1 MPEIIPSL
9 SSAAPESVSS
19 ESVSSKLTVALA
31 GTERIKRVQADAD
44 ALNFD
49 TLRRDAIALV
59 QELCGR
65 QWSDYNLHDPG
76 VTILEQLCFALT
88 DLSYRCDFPVEDFLT
103 GSQSRIDYDNLGL
116 YPPHEILPSAA
127 LTSTDYEKLLYD
139 AIPEIDQI
147 RFATHTR
154 AHHDSRDAVRDGLYT
169 IYVKIDPNLV
179 QTSGETPAD
188 AHACATA
195 STEISRMLE
204 QQLKYLDQLSL
215 VIGQIGENLQI
226 RQNTLIRWR
235 ERRLR
240 TGVKQADATPV
251 TEATLQFAESA
262 QSIILQADHCLQQ
275 LKRQT
280 ADLSSLRHE
289 FQAMPD
295 FLSARGCDALRIAWF
310 FQQWTDNEPFN
321 HAERIHADCLLIAST
336 LDAPLQ
342 KLDDLLPLLKSELPA
357 LSAALDQTAALL
369 DSGFAALKTDKLE
382 SSSYYETVV
391 RRKILAVY
399 CDNRNLC
406 EDIDSIRFIETVP
419 YFLTGAIEIDPFHNP
434 AKVYAEIY
442 FKCSRF
448 LSGTIQVDHYATVM
462 AGSKDYTR
470 LFSGPLTQHGY
481 IRDVELEA
489 EGRGITVTEL
499 TSLIRQIDGVRQI
512 LDLSLVDADG
522 VAYDSLN
529 YQLSQNR
536 FPALQISQVDTQQ
549 YTLQLTL
556 PRAVDDCDSTDNAD
570 NIGGSTHPS
579 NVVGKD
585 PANAV
590 FADELMHELKKRVFE
605 YHAFRSNTQSPQQFI
620 ELPAG
625 RSRRFN
631 DYYSIQNF
639 FPAIYGVNRQ
649 GVPGSMPIDVHA
661 KAKQLKAYLY
671 PFEQLMANF
680 AQNLQAIPELF
691 AVHAQHSRSYFT
703 QFLDD
708 TRIPAVETLY
718 RDGDGGLDLPSAIDD
733 VLGQYDCAKAR
744 KSRILDIVLALYGER
759 FDSQRLLQFNAYF
772 PDNAEDW
779 LIAIKSRYLQA
790 MRETSR
796 DRGKGFNY
804 CAPFVTAPHSGSG
817 TVNQSGLHAKI
828 GFLLGLTGSPTDRI
842 TDVLLKRNSR
852 LVSDRQLAKKIK
864 FAAEDAR
871 SETVAALPG
880 FAAGNANTD
889 EPDDLPSQLPVF
901 GYSIFKAGV
910 RLGNYRLVETGC
922 NETLI
927 CFKTQRG
934 KKLWIL
940 SKETDAYKATIYAHQ
955 FCRTLTELN
964 KASENFHILEHHLL
978 RTRQQKES
986 QVQQVAAEH
995 GIGDTFFRFRVSFIF
1010 PSWTAR
1016 FADAA
1021 FRAFAEQTVQQQL
1034 PAHVHADFYWLDFDA
1049 LQDFEQRYASWRDC
1063 LQQRRHDDPNDSLA
1077 QLDQASAQLIAFLIE
1092 HRTVDVRDYWL

>member
-1 MPEIIPSL
+1 MPERMPEIIPSL
-9 SSAAPESVSS
+9 SSAAPESASP
-19 ESVSSKLTVALA
+19 KPTATLA
-31 GTERIKRVQADAD
+31 GTERIRRVQTDAD
-44 ALNFD
+44 ALDFD

-65 QWSDYNLHDPG
+65 EWSDYNLHDPG
-76 VTILEQLCFALT
+76 VTILEHLCFALT
-88 DLSYRCDFPVEDFLT
+88 DLSYRCDFPVQDFLT
-103 GSQSRIDYDNLGL
+103 GDRSGIDYDNLAL

-127 LTSTDYEKLLYD
+127 LTGTDYEKLLYD
-139 AIPEIDQI
+139 TIPEIDQI
-147 RFATHTR
+147 RFVTNTR
-154 AHHDSRDAVRDGLYT
+154 AHHGSRNVVRDGLYT
-169 IYVKIDPNLV
+169 VYVKIDPNLV
-179 QTSGETPAD
+179 QVSGEMAAD
-188 AHACATA
+188 AQACATA
-195 STEISRMLE
+195 SAEIGRMLE
-204 QQLKYLDQLSL
+204 QQLHRLDQLSL
-215 VIGQIGENLQI
+215 VTGQIGENLQI

-240 TGVKQADATPV
+240 TDRKQTDATQA
-251 TEATLQFAESA
+251 TEATLQFAQSA
-262 QSIILQADHCLQQ
+262 QSIILQADHCLRQ

-280 ADLSSLRHE
+280 ADLSSLQQE
-289 FQAMPD
+289 FQTMPD
-295 FLSARGCDALRIAWF
+295 FLSARGCDTLRIARF
-310 FQQWTDNEPFN
+310 FQQWADSEAFI
-321 HAERIHADCLLIAST
+321 HAERIHADYLRIAST

-342 KLDDLLPLLKSELPA
+342 KLDDLLPLLENALPA
-357 LSAALDQTAALL
+357 LTAALDQTAALL
-369 DSGFAALKTDKLE
+369 DSGFAVLKADKQE
-382 SSSYYETVV
+382 SSVFYETVV
-391 RRKILAVY
+391 RCKILAVY
-399 CDNRNLC
+399 CANRNLC
-406 EDIDSIRFIETVP
+406 EDIDRIRFIKTVP

-448 LSGTIQVDHYATVM
+448 LSGTIQIDHYATVM

-470 LFSGPLTQHGY
+470 LFSGPLTQRGY
-481 IRDVELEA
+481 IRDVALET
-489 EGRGITVTEL
+489 EGQGVTVTEL

-522 VAYDSLN
+522 VTYDSLN
-529 YQLSQNR
+529 YQLSENR
-536 FPALQISQVDTQQ
+536 FPALQLSQVDTQL

-556 PRAVDDCDSTDNAD
+556 PQAADDCDNTDSAGNAD
-570 NIGGSTHPS
+570 SSVQPS
-579 NVVGKD
+579 NVAGKD
-585 PANAV
+585 PANSV

-605 YHAFRSNTQSPQQFI
+605 YHAFRGNTQSPQQFI

-625 RSRRFN
+625 CPRRFN
-631 DYYSIQNF
+631 DYYSMQNY

-649 GVPGSMPIDVHA
+649 GVPGSRPLDVHA

-680 AQNLQAIPELF
+680 AQDLQAIPELF
-691 AVHAQHSRSYFT
+691 GVHVQHNRSYFT

-708 TRIPAVETLY
+708 TRIPTVETLY
-718 RDGDGGLDLPSAIDD
+718 RNRDGDGGLDLPSAVDD
-733 VLGQYDCAKAR
+733 VLGQYDCAGER
-744 KSRILDIVLALYGER
+744 KNRILDIVLALYGER
-759 FDSQRLLQFNAYF
+759 FDSQRLLQFNTYY

-779 LIAIKSRYLQA
+779 IIKIKSRYLRA

-804 CAPFVTAPHSGSG
+804 CAPFVNTPDNGNG
-817 TVNQSGLHAKI
+817 TVNQSGLHARI
-828 GFLLGLTGSPTDRI
+828 GFLLGLVGNRTGRI

-852 LVSDRQLAKKIK
+852 LISDRQLAKKIK

-880 FAAGNANTD
+880 FTAANTWAD
-889 EPDDLPSQLPVF
+889 GSANLPSQLPVF

-910 RLGNYRLVETGC
+910 RLANYRLVEKGR

-978 RTRQQKES
+978 RARQQG
-986 QVQQVAAEH
+986 VAAH
-995 GIGDTFFRFRVSFIF
+995 DVDDTFFHFRVSFIF

-1034 PAHVHADFYWLDFDA
+1034 PAHVHAGFYWLDFDA
-1049 LQDFEQRYASWRDC
+1049 LQDFEQRYASWLEC
-1063 LQQRRHDDPNDSLA
+1063 LQQRRHDHPNDSLA
-1077 QLDQASAQLIAFLIE
+1077 RLDQASAQLITFLIE
-1092 HRTVDVRDYWL
+1092 HRTEGVRDYWL